1 MLRYVIKERLLGVAN
16 SRLSKRKRS
25 RDSEKASRKT
35 SRRQDLG
42 NLAKSLRD
50 MYFWTERA
58 TVYSLVK
65 DFFHDKAGVV
75 DSVP

>member
-1 MLRYVIKERLLGVAN
+1 MLRYVVKERLLGVAN

-42 NLAKSLRD
+42 KSLRD

-65 DFFHDKAGVV
+65 DFFHDKAGVA
-75 DSVP
+75 DTVP